1 MNNIHDFKI
10 VYLIKEIKETT
21 EILHVKV
28 FLSHVLDLKLKSD
41 DK

>member
-1 MNNIHDFKI
+1 MSNIHDFKI
-10 VYLIKEIKETT
+10 VYLIKEINETT